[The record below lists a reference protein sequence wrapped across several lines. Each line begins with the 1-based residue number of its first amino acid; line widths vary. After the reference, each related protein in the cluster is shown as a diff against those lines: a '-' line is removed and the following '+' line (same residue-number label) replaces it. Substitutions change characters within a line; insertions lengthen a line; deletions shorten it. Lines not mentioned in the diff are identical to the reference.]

1 MSESK
6 QPHQAMSQRLRHRLV
21 CWWRRP
27 VTRKERIGAAGI
39 GLFGGFWLG
48 LLAGLVLG
56 PLPTP
61 LVDLFIWAGLGACV
75 GAVLGAIWPK
85 VIGIVLLPFAVF
97 GIGQ

>member
-6 QPHQAMSQRLRHRLV
+6 QPRPSMPQRLQHRLAS
-21 CWWRRP
+21 WWRRP
-27 VTRKERIGAAGI
+27 VTRKERIGAAGV

-85 VIGIVLLPFAVF
+85 VIGIVLLPFALS